1 MTQEHL
7 TTVRQLPRG
16 HHTTPTMLSLS
27 PDTLSHV
34 LFFDSAAAPNQLAR
48 IAALSMVSTSFMA
61 ATQNPLLWRELM
73 LGSWR
78 QPLLKTL
85 TKEQDW
91 RTLCMQIEEECK
103 QQVRLWEYLFLHQ
116 EHEPD
121 VWQKEMKSWLE
132 ALGGTQTAAYF
143 LWRYPIHKQLLGEYL
158 GSTASPELRVCV
170 LEQLELKDTDVVQ
183 ALQQM
188 FEKMSTRTSTALNR
202 LVRAL
207 SVKYHG
213 DNMLHMASPNVVHTI
228 MYAALMLNTDMYND
242 NVKPEDKMTKGT
254 FVQSVLR
261 MREGDEPFVPIP
273 VIERIYNRILQ
284 DGPFKINGNE
294 KVKQDTQATLA
305 GYTQTIPQAC
315 IIS

>member
-1 MTQEHL
+1 
-7 TTVRQLPRG
+7 
-16 HHTTPTMLSLS
+16 
-27 PDTLSHV
+27 
-34 LFFDSAAAPNQLAR
+34 
-48 IAALSMVSTSFMA
+48 
-61 ATQNPLLWRELM
+61 
-73 LGSWR
+73 
-78 QPLLKTL
+78 
-85 TKEQDW
+85 
-91 RTLCMQIEEECK
+91 
-103 QQVRLWEYLFLHQ
+103 
-116 EHEPD
+116 
-121 VWQKEMKSWLE
+121 
-132 ALGGTQTAAYF
+132 
-143 LWRYPIHKQLLGEYL
+143 
-158 GSTASPELRVCV
+158 
-170 LEQLELKDTDVVQ
+170 
-183 ALQQM
+183 M